1 MAPEIVQEKPY
12 NHTTDLWSLG
22 VILYELFVG
31 VPPFYT
37 NNIYQLM
44 SHIVKVQQSQQQC
57 FCLYS
62 SFTDCSLRTR

>member
-31 VPPFYT
+31 TPPFYT

-44 SHIVKVQQSQQQC
+44 SHIVKVV
-57 FCLYS
+57 
-62 SFTDCSLRTR
+62 SLSLSLSLTTHLL